1 VGNDVD
7 WVVVGGG
14 VVDNADE
21 VEVVVQP
28 MFSVEEVLGVGP
40 VIGQEG
46 NSHEQVNC
54 RFVEHPRRVW
64 QYIVLGAVRTV
75 E

>member
-1 VGNDVD
+1 VGD
-7 WVVVGGG
+7 GG

-21 VEVVVQP
+21 LEAGVQP
-28 MFSVEEVLGVGP
+28 MFSVEGVLGVGL

-54 RFVEHPRRVW
+54 RFAEHLHRVW
-64 QYIVLGAVRTV
+64 QYIVLVAFRTV

>member
-1 VGNDVD
+1 VGNDVGSA
-7 WVVVGGG
+7 VGDGG

-21 VEVVVQP
+21 VGVEVQP
-28 MFSVEEVLGVGP
+28 TFSVEEVLGVGL

-46 NSHEQVNC
+46 NSHEQVSC
-54 RFVEHPRRVW
+54 RFVEHLHRVW
-64 QYIVLGAVRTV
+64 QYIVLVACRTV